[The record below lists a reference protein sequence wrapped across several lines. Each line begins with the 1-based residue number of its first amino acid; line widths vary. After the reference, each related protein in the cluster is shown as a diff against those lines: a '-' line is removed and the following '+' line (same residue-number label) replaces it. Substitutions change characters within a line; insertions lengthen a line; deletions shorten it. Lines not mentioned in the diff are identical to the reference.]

1 MKIFV
6 AGGTGAIGRPLIA
19 ALLGKGHALVALT
32 RSPEKAQ
39 ALAKQGIEPAIA
51 DVFDSDAVKAIVGR
65 AQPDIVI
72 EQLTALP
79 RTYTRESLTAA
90 ADFNTRIRVEGG
102 ANVLAA
108 AQAAGV
114 RRYLRQSIGIRAAPG
129 PGLADE
135 GTPLAFDASP
145 AVAADARVVSE
156 LEDRLL
162 GTRNIEGIALRYG
175 FFYGPGTWFNP
186 DGDVARQ
193 VRQQQFPIVGNGEGV
208 WSWLHIEDAAIATV
222 AAAERGNPGVYLIA
236 NDQPLAVRE
245 WLPAFARW
253 LNAPPPPQIS
263 VEDVLRT
270 NGADAVY
277 YGTRMRGV
285 SNAKAKRELTFQP
298 RPLEWVIDTALA
310 HAWPG
315 SRNRH
320 QDSMDDSN
328 HSGAS

>member
-19 ALLGKGHALVALT
+19 ELLAEGHAVVALT

-39 ALAKQGIEPAIA
+39 ALKEQGIEPAVA
-51 DVFDSDAVKAIVGR
+51 DVFDADAVKAVVSR

-79 RTYTRESLTAA
+79 RTYTRQSLTAA

-114 RRYLRQSIGIRAAPG
+114 RRYLRQSIGFWAAPG

-145 AVAADARVVSE
+145 AVAADARIVTE
-156 LEDRLL
+156 LENRLL
-162 GTRNIEGIALRYG
+162 GAQNIEGIALRYG

-193 VRQQQFPIVGNGEGV
+193 VREQQFPVVGNGEGV

-222 AAAERGNPGVYLIA
+222 AAAERGNPGIYLLA
-236 NDQPLAVRE
+236 NDQPFAMRE

-277 YGTRMRGV
+277 YGTQMRGV

-298 RPLEWVIDTALA
+298 RPLEWVVDTAVV
-310 HAWPG
+310 P
-315 SRNRH
+315 
-320 QDSMDDSN
+320 
-328 HSGAS
+328 AS